1 LRCPV
6 IVLGPSAFVP
16 HRPLPLARLPFSAPG
31 GGRLAPQ
38 LRYTRINMI
47 LNWSVPAGALPVA
60 VPGDCPR
67 PFGLRPS
74 PTAATR
80 SAPFLRPRRR
90 SPRSPTAL
98 HPDTWHYTTPE
109 EKKQSKKLMLKK
121 KWWGMQP
128 TTSCSHTLYERVYKF
143 FILLRAISANINAK
157 TRR

>member
-1 LRCPV
+1 LHRGKRILLRASTGFAIEV
-6 IVLGPSAFVP
+6 MTGGFYSVK
-16 HRPLPLARLPFSAPG
+16 LPKQARY
-31 GGRLAPQ
+31 Q